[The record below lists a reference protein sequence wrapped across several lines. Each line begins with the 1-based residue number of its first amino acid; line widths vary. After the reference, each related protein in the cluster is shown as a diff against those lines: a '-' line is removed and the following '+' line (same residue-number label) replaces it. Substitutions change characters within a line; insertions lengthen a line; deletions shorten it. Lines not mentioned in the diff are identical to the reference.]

1 METIEILKKVL
12 EQEIAAEKRY
22 ASQINNIRKAFVIRK
37 IISDIRAEEIQH
49 AKKAIEKIK
58 QINPDFNFILSESEI
73 ETRFEGR
80 DNLKQIKEFLE
91 LDIKRE
97 RQAYKSYLNFSNQVS
112 EQEIK
117 VMLIHFIEDEKQ
129 HEQKILNLID
139 NLKRLE

>member
-1 METIEILKKVL
+1 MNTLEILDSVL

-22 ASQINNIRKAFVIRK
+22 ALQINSIRKAFVIRK
-37 IISDIRAEEIQH
+37 IINDIRKEEIQH
-49 AKKAIEKIK
+49 ARKIIEKIK
-58 QINPDFNFILSESEI
+58 QINPDFNFTLSESEI
-73 ETRFEGR
+73 ETRYEGK
-80 DNLKQIKEFLE
+80 DSLKQIKEFLE

-97 RQAYKSYLNFSNQVS
+97 RQAYKSYLNFSSQVS

-139 NLKRLE
+139 NLERLE

>member
-73 ETRFEGR
+73 ETRFEGK
-80 DNLKQIKEFLE
+80 DSLKQIKEFLE

-129 HEQKILNLID
+129 HEQKIQNLID